1 MKYISK
7 CVDSRSRFIR
17 FVGLFF
23 FCVVLCD
30 STLVGQEETRRE
42 ISAGLGVSIPLGPD
56 NFTYNWNTGFNLGGM
71 VTSSISPIV
80 RLGIAF
86 DYSRFGLNA
95 ANLLVTPFGGAEVV
109 LNGGAANIISVSP
122 VFQARFSRNRE
133 KLAAFALV
141 GLGYHHEST
150 GDLTLYNIPSGQF
163 ERFYGTSH
171 SAVSLSVGIGVDI
184 PVNESTGIILQS
196 QFFNAFTE
204 NQATQYAQFR
214 AAMRFTL

>member
-1 MKYISK
+1 MKYTSQRI
-7 CVDSRSRFIR
+7 DSRSRFIR
-17 FVGLFF
+17 FFGLFL
-23 FCVVLCD
+23 FCVVFCD
-30 STLVGQEETRRE
+30 SIGLGQEEVRRE
-42 ISAGLGVSIPLGPD
+42 ISAGVGISIPMGPES
-56 NFTYNWNTGFNLGGM
+56 FTYQWNTGFNLGGM
-71 VTSSISPIV
+71 VTSSISPV
-80 RLGIAF
+80 VSLGIAV
-86 DYSRFGLNA
+86 DYSRYGFDINK
-95 ANLLVTPFGGAEVV
+95 LLVAPPERPQVV
-109 LNGGAANIISVSP
+109 VSGGAANIISITP

-150 GDLTLYNIPSGQF
+150 GDLTLYDIPSGQF
-163 ERFYGTSH
+163 EIFYGTSH
-171 SAVSLSVGIGVDI
+171 SAVSLSAGLGIDI